1 MPIYETGPVRIAY
14 EVAGDGFP
22 LMVLPGGGLNAAIS
36 SLTTGRPYSPKAP
49 FNPLV
54 EFADAYR
61 CIALD
66 LRNSNHGQSSGPLE
80 IDRNWDAYTDD
91 QLALMDYLGV
101 ERFMVIGFCV
111 GGPLIWN
118 LLRRAPDRVVA
129 AVLAQPSGFNPEA
142 PTIFYDNNMKAW
154 GPELSKHRPD
164 IDMEQV
170 EAFLAKMYLNR
181 GDFVFTVDRDFVR
194 GCQTPLLVLPDDIPA
209 HPYAT
214 AMESAELAPNA
225 QVSLFPW
232 KQPESRVPMAVRHAR
247 TFLKA
252 HAVGG

>member
-1 MPIYETGPVRIAY
+1 MPICDIGAARIRYE
-14 EVAGDGFP
+14 EAGIGFP
-22 LMVLPGGGLNAAIS
+22 LLVLPGGGLNAAIS
-36 SLTTGRPYSPKAP
+36 SLTQGRPFSPMAP
-49 FNPLV
+49 FNPMT
-54 EFADAYR
+54 EFKDEYR
-61 CIALD
+61 CIGMD
-66 LRNSNHGQSSGPLE
+66 LRNSNHGQSTGPLDIE
-80 IDRNWDAYTDD
+80 RNWDAYADD
-91 QLALMDYLGV
+91 QLGLMDHLGI
-101 ERFMVIGFCV
+101 EKFMVLGFCV

-154 GPELSKHRPD
+154 GPELSEHRPD

-170 EAFLAKMYLNR
+170 EAFLSKMYLNR

-194 GCQTPLLVLPDDIPA
+194 NCQTPLLIMPDDIPA
-209 HPYAT
+209 HPFAT

-232 KQPESRVPMAVRHAR
+232 KQPESRIPMAVRHVR

-252 HAVGG
+252 HAG